1 MRRHGLFAA
10 LMIVG
15 GLVAGQ
21 ASAGVLYLASANP
34 ATPTSIPTAPAP
46 GVPEITLDPTGVLYP
61 SSINLY
67 LYFQLAENETVNGLA
82 ADLVM
87 SSAGHVVSTG
97 TVTVANFTFG
107 TTRWNPGRLP
117 GTTGS
122 ATKIIDDMRLFAIT
136 ENGIKG
142 SWNGLNGRPLDTT
155 YKANSSSFRV
165 AAVTISAVGMAAGT
179 TNVFITTNNGGGISY
194 AEGDYL
200 IGQDPETE
208 EDIFGQLVNPAT
220 TGFGTVDDQVDPRQ
234 PGVTGQ
240 FADAII
246 HVVPE
251 PASLSLLALGGL
263 ALARRRRA

>member
-21 ASAGVLYLASANP
+21 ASAGVLYLASGS
-34 ATPTSIPTAPAP
+34 SIPAAPAP
-46 GVPEITLDPTGVLYP
+46 GVPEIMLDPAGVLFP

-67 LYFQLAENETVNGLA
+67 LYFQLPGDEKVNGLT

-87 SSAGHVVSTG
+87 DSPGHVVSTSRIIASAL
-97 TVTVANFTFG
+97 VNSKV
-107 TTRWNPGRLP
+107 RWNSG
-117 GTTGS
+117 
-122 ATKIIDDMRLFAIT
+122 KIDGVVGGASKLLDNMRLFAIT
-136 ENGIKG
+136 ENGIDG
-142 SWNGLNGRPLDTT
+142 TFGAADST
-155 YKANSSSFRV
+155 YKAGSSSYRV
-165 AAVTISAVGMAAGT
+165 ATVTISAVGMAPGT
-179 TNVFITTNNGGGISY
+179 TNVWITTNDGGGISY
-194 AEGDYL
+194 AEGQYL
-200 IGQDPETE
+200 IGIDPETE
-208 EDIFGQLVNPAT
+208 EPIFGNYNNPAT
-220 TGFGTVDDQVDPRQ
+220 TGFGTAADQVNPRSA
-234 PGVTGQ
+234 GVTGQ